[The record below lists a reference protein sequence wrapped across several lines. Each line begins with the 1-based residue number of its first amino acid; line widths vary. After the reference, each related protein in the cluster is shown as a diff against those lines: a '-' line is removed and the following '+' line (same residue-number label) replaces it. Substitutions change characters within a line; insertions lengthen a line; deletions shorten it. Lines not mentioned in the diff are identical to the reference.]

1 MRLSIRVEPLFPS
14 LTLAQQLERVAS
26 SGYDGFEFGD
36 WRASDPAAITI
47 LKKKLKL
54 TCVSLV
60 GNKGVNP
67 KGMGLC
73 DPAERD
79 GFLAEIRA
87 SLEAAKRF
95 EAEQMVVLSGFK
107 IPGMTREQQ
116 HASMVEGLKRAH
128 DIVASAGVTIVV
140 EVINTL
146 ARIEPLNPKGDNHS
160 RYFLDR
166 SPEAFEMV
174 REVGSP
180 FVKILYDLYHV
191 QIMEG
196 NLIETIRANMA
207 AIGHIH
213 VADVPGRHE
222 PGTGEIQFENVFRAI
237 EAANYKGFLGMEYIP
252 SKPVMKTLA
261 EVKAMVKRSSSS
273 RPRQR
278 GVARP
283 SPCVREWR

>member
-1 MRLSIRVEPLFPS
+1 
-14 LTLAQQLERVAS
+14 
-26 SGYDGFEFGD
+26 
-36 WRASDPAAITI
+36 
-47 LKKKLKL
+47 
-54 TCVSLV
+54 
-60 GNKGVNP
+60 
-67 KGMGLC
+67 
-73 DPAERD
+73 
-79 GFLAEIRA
+79 
-87 SLEAAKRF
+87 
-95 EAEQMVVLSGFK
+95 MVVLSGFK